1 MSRVVEVLALLLSL
15 GYRWLEKLDA
25 DRAQAFRDS
34 LRDDP
39 LRVLMQQTGGSLPI
53 PSTPTLTSQRIVILD
68 GVRGWWIHERDAATL
83 AQWIYD
89 VTGEGGDE

>member
-1 MSRVVEVLALLLSL
+1 MSRVVEVLAIALSL

-39 LRVLMQQTGGSLPI
+39 LRVLMQQTGGKSSDPLYAY
-53 PSTPTLTSQRIVILD
+53 SDKSKD
-68 GVRGWWIHERDAATL
+68 RGAGR
-83 AQWIYD
+83 
-89 VTGEGGDE
+89 GEGVVDR

>member
-1 MSRVVEVLALLLSL
+1 MSRVVEVIALLLAL

-39 LRVLMQQTGGSLPI
+39 LRVLMQQTGGK
-53 PSTPTLTSQRIVILD
+53 PSDPVHAYSD
-68 GVRGWWIHERDAATL
+68 KSENRGAGR
-83 AQWIYD
+83 
-89 VTGEGGDE
+89 GEGLVDR

>member
-1 MSRVVEVLALLLSL
+1 MSRAVEVLALLLAL

-39 LRVLMQQTGGSLPI
+39 LRVLMQQTGGK
-53 PSTPTLTSQRIVILD
+53 PSDPVHAHSD
-68 GVRGWWIHERDAATL
+68 KSKDRGAGR
-83 AQWIYD
+83 
-89 VTGEGGDE
+89 GEGVVDR

>member
-1 MSRVVEVLALLLSL
+1 VSVSRVVEVLAIALSL

-39 LRVLMQQTGGSLPI
+39 LRVLMQQTGGKPADPI
-53 PSTPTLTSQRIVILD
+53 YAYSDKSKNSGSGR
-68 GVRGWWIHERDAATL
+68 
-83 AQWIYD
+83 
-89 VTGEGGDE
+89 GEGLVDR

>member
-39 LRVLMQQTGGSLPI
+39 LRVLMQQTGGK
-53 PSTPTLTSQRIVILD
+53 PSDPVLAHSD
-68 GVRGWWIHERDAATL
+68 KSENRGAGR
-83 AQWIYD
+83 
-89 VTGEGGDE
+89 GEGLVDR

>member
-1 MSRVVEVLALLLSL
+1 MSRVVEVLALALSL

-39 LRVLMQQTGGSLPI
+39 LRVLMQQTGGKPADPI
-53 PSTPTLTSQRIVILD
+53 YAHSDKSKD
-68 GVRGWWIHERDAATL
+68 RGAGR
-83 AQWIYD
+83 
-89 VTGEGGDE
+89 GEGVVDR

>member
-1 MSRVVEVLALLLSL
+1 MSRVVEVIALLLSL

-39 LRVLMQQTGGSLPI
+39 LGVLMQQTGGK
-53 PSTPTLTSQRIVILD
+53 PSDPVHAYSD
-68 GVRGWWIHERDAATL
+68 KSENRGAGR
-83 AQWIYD
+83 
-89 VTGEGGDE
+89 GEGVVDR

>member
-1 MSRVVEVLALLLSL
+1 MSSVVEVIALLLSL

-39 LRVLMQQTGGSLPI
+39 LRVLMQQTGWKHSDPVFAYSDKSKDRDSGRSE
-53 PSTPTLTSQRIVILD
+53 
-68 GVRGWWIHERDAATL
+68 GVVDRR
-83 AQWIYD
+83 
-89 VTGEGGDE
+89 EGCGNAGAVDR

>member
-1 MSRVVEVLALLLSL
+1 MSRAVEVLALLLSL

-39 LRVLMQQTGGSLPI
+39 LRVLMQQTGGK
-53 PSTPTLTSQRIVILD
+53 PSDTVHAHSD
-68 GVRGWWIHERDAATL
+68 KSKDRGAGR
-83 AQWIYD
+83 
-89 VTGEGGDE
+89 GEGLVDR

>member
-1 MSRVVEVLALLLSL
+1 MSRVVEVLALVLSL

-39 LRVLMQQTGGSLPI
+39 LCVLMQQTGGKPADSVYAY
-53 PSTPTLTSQRIVILD
+53 SDKSKDRD
-68 GVRGWWIHERDAATL
+68 SGRSEGVVDR
-83 AQWIYD
+83 
-89 VTGEGGDE
+89 

>member
-1 MSRVVEVLALLLSL
+1 MSRVVEVLALALSL

-39 LRVLMQQTGGSLPI
+39 LRVLMQQTGGK
-53 PSTPTLTSQRIVILD
+53 PSDPVHAYSD
-68 GVRGWWIHERDAATL
+68 KSENRGAGR
-83 AQWIYD
+83 
-89 VTGEGGDE
+89 GEGLVDR